1 MGFRRAWPSK
11 LRVRTRPALRP
22 DSIGQEGEG
31 VTPEE
36 ETRKRKNSGLGCL
49 ARGRGGMEG
58 KHGGTAP
65 ARVDRRDGDCGRGR
79 KAQPSAADRFR
90 LRARGTAGR
99 SRSRSMGMG
108 ALATWQEIGRACGAR
123 GGWSRPC
130 GCAMRGMSCAWGENE
145 MAIAGGRLV
154 CWDGGRGDD
163 SEWMPAR
170 ENVWCNVAVWYR
182 PGEVRRRRPCVW

>member
-90 LRARGTAGR
+90 LRAPGMAGR
-99 SRSRSMGMG
+99 SRSRSMGGWGHWQLGKKSGRRAVRG
-108 ALATWQEIGRACGAR
+108 ADGLGRVDARCAACR
-123 GGWSRPC
+123 
-130 GCAMRGMSCAWGENE
+130 
-145 MAIAGGRLV
+145 V
-154 CWDGGRGDD
+154 
-163 SEWMPAR
+163 
-170 ENVWCNVAVWYR
+170 
-182 PGEVRRRRPCVW
+182 PGERTEWP